1 MSIVQKFKTLFSVAT
16 LNEDAL
22 KQEIKKLSTKG
33 ADESILVTMIALYI
47 LQEYFEARE
56 DEWQLI
62 AKKAKTALKN
72 FGIAKLETYFQIIQ
86 QTV

>member
-1 MSIVQKFKTLFSVAT
+1 LQRFKTLFGIAS
-16 LNEDAL
+16 LNEDKL
-22 KQEIKKLSTKG
+22 KQEIKKLSTKN
-33 ADESILVTMIALYI
+33 ADDAILLTICALYI

-72 FGIAKLETYFQIIQ
+72 FGILKLESYFQIIS
-86 QTV
+86 QTI

>member
-1 MSIVQKFKTLFSVAT
+1 MFGVAT
-16 LNEDAL
+16 LNEDLL
-22 KQEIKKLSTKG
+22 KQEIKKLSAKN
-33 ADESILVTMIALYI
+33 ADDAILVTICALYI

-72 FGIAKLETYFQIIQ
+72 VGITKLEAYFQTIQ
-86 QTV
+86 